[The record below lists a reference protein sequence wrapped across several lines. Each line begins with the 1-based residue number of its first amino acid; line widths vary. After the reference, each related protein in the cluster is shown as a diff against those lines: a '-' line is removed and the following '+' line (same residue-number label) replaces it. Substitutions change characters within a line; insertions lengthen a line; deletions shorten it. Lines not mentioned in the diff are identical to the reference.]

1 MTNPVKGRTAVL
13 AGALLAMTFGV
24 GVLSGIVLDRW
35 LIPPK
40 ESGIRVMRNYSSVLD
55 ALELTSDQRTRA
67 QALMEAS
74 NPASEA
80 VLRRASE
87 ELRQV
92 ADSVDQRLREILTPE
107 QQARLDTMRRQP
119 VFIIK
124 RRLPNGTTTEDTL
137 RRTEP

>member
-1 MTNPVKGRTAVL
+1 MTNPGKRRTAVL

-24 GVLSGIVLDRW
+24 GVLSGVALDRW

-40 ESGIRVMRNYSSVLD
+40 ESGVRIMRDYSSVLD
-55 ALELTSDQRTRA
+55 ALELTVEQRTRA
-67 QALMEAS
+67 QALMEES
-74 NPASEA
+74 NPASES

-124 RRLPNGTTTEDTL
+124 RRLPSGATTVDTL
-137 RRTEP
+137 RRPSP